1 MQLCT
6 CTLVTRHTHSS
17 SLGVQS
23 IKDVSVPA
31 GMLEI
36 DIIEAKNIP
45 KGDYL
50 SDSSPYVQ

>member
-1 MQLCT
+1 MHEHQLHSLSKQP
-6 CTLVTRHTHSS
+6 TLLS
-17 SLGVQS
+17 QS
-23 IKDVSVPA
+23 VKDVNVPA

-50 SDSSPYVQ
+50 SDSNPYVQ

>member
-1 MQLCT
+1 MCL
-6 CTLVTRHTHSS
+6 
-17 SLGVQS
+17 QS

-36 DIIEAKNIP
+36 DVIEAKNIP

>member
-1 MQLCT
+1 M
-6 CTLVTRHTHSS
+6 
-17 SLGVQS
+17 QS
-23 IKDVSVPA
+23 IKDVAVPA

-50 SDSSPYVQ
+50 ADSSPYIE